1 MDQAMLDVTEAEN
14 VRAGD
19 EVVIF
24 GENGAEAS
32 ISIDEVAAWMGTIN
46 YEVVCLIGSRVPRV
60 YPDAPQF
67 M

>member
-1 MDQAMLDVTEAEN
+1 MDQAMLDVTEAEGI
-14 VRAGD
+14 RAGD

-24 GENGAEAS
+24 GGNGVEAS

-60 YPDAPQF
+60 YHDASKF
-67 M
+67 V